1 MKVGDLVQYVDPS
14 MGRTAMPLVLLGLI
28 IDMKVKTSMISDN
41 KAELHARVQWGN
53 HGQQTHW
60 LPIDYL
66 EVVR

>member
-28 IDMKVKTSMISDN
+28 IDMKVKKCLFIKN
-41 KAELHARVQWGN
+41 KRVLQAQVQWAN
-53 HGQQTHW
+53 KNQQTHW

>member
-53 HGQQTHW
+53 HGQQIHW